1 VASLQKFQLPFT
13 ISVPFICLVL
23 FLSRFKSL
31 HSLQQMKIDIADNY
45 TSIINPRKEE
55 GGAGKVEFMPQL

>member
-1 VASLQKFQLPFT
+1 
-13 ISVPFICLVL
+13 
-23 FLSRFKSL
+23 
-31 HSLQQMKIDIADNY
+31 MKIDIADNY